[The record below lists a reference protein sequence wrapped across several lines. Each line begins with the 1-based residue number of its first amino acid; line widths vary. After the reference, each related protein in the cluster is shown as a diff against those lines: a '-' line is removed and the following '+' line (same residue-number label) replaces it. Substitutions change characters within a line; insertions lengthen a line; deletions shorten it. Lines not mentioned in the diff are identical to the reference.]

1 MPFESWRKNNQQTT
15 KAYSAINPKFWL
27 IGAYS
32 YYKNVD
38 IMIIIF
44 REFFL
49 VVPWGIIPRLSD
61 ILAFSDWE
69 NTNRAWDN
77 VPSVF
82 QDGMVTLAARMFSSL
97 PCLKFYLAFFSL
109 FREFFPFV
117 PWGMLPMLPDLLAK
131 ARRMHQKSL

>member
-69 NTNRAWDN
+69 YDNRAWDN

-82 QDGMVTLAARMFSSL
+82 QDGMVTLAGES
-97 PCLKFYLAFFSL
+97 
-109 FREFFPFV
+109 V
-117 PWGMLPMLPDLLAK
+117 
-131 ARRMHQKSL
+131 